1 MADYT
6 GAGTVASAGVG
17 AGVLPVTGG
26 VDSIWFWVVMFV
38 LISAGFAAL
47 RLIPRRESNSD
58 DT

>member
-26 VDSIWFWVVMFV
+26 VDSVWFWVVIFV

-47 RLIPRRESNSD
+47 RLVPRSVND
-58 DT
+58 GD